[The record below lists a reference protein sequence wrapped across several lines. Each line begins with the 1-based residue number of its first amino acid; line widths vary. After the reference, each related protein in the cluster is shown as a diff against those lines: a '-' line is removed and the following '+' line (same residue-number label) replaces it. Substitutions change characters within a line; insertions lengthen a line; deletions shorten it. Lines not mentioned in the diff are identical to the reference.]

1 MKSIQISSKKSTDQ
15 NLHFLFIITIP
26 RRFRY
31 FPMDEILL
39 QRHRSILESP
49 DSAGGGA
56 SGGCCA
62 EAQAEKHL
70 NMGAIKHGDTSNG
83 LNSG

>member
-15 NLHFLFIITIP
+15 NLHFLFITIP

-31 FPMDEILL
+31 FPMEILL
-39 QRHRSILESP
+39 QRRSILASP
-49 DSAGGGA
+49 DSGGGA

-62 EAQAEKHL
+62 EAQAEKHH
-70 NMGAIKHGDTSNG
+70 MGAIKHGDTSNG